1 MILAALDRV
10 DGSFAGSTMLFAFQ
24 RPVAEVGFWMVPHAR
39 GRGLT
44 EAAVALTIRWG
55 FEELGLE
62 RIVGLTDPANTASQA
77 AMERAGMR
85 FDRRDREYDHPI
97 VGRQDVVIYA
107 SELD

>member
-1 MILAALDRV
+1 MILAALDRG
-10 DGSFAGSTMLFAFQ
+10 DRSFLGSTMLFSFQ
-24 RPVAEVGFWMVPHAR
+24 RPVAEIGFWMVPHAR

-55 FEELGLE
+55 FEHLGLQ
-62 RIVGLTDPANTASQA
+62 RVIGLTSPSNTASQA

-85 FDRRDREYDHPI
+85 FERRDREYEHPI